1 MFASATCMQRL
12 AACAFVSER
21 PMAAT
26 HLQCQAECVTEG
38 CPRWGRAVLLALLAS
53 LLSSASF
60 IRRTWD
66 PEEGSANLLF
76 PAQLSEISWDD
87 MEWIV
92 TPSSVRFHQAAKVR
106 WRARMKREVVRNCP
120 ASP

>member
-1 MFASATCMQRL
+1 
-12 AACAFVSER
+12 
-21 PMAAT
+21 MAAT

-38 CPRWGRAVLLALLAS
+38 CPRRGRAVLLALLAS

-66 PEEGSANLLF
+66 PEEGSANLV
-76 PAQLSEISWDD
+76 PAQLSEISCDG

-92 TPSSVRFHQAAKVR
+92 TPPSVRFHQAAKVR
-106 WRARMKREVVRNCP
+106 WRASMKREVVRNCP
-120 ASP
+120 ASC